1 MSRIHTLT
9 MPKWG
14 LSMTEGRVDA
24 WLKEEGAHIEKG
36 DEVLDVETDKISSS
50 VEAPFSGVL
59 RRKVAREDETLA
71 VGALL
76 GVVVEGEASD
86 EEIDALVQRFQAEFV
101 PADEDAGDSGPA
113 PRKVELDGRLLR
125 YFDRGEGDP
134 ALLLIHGFG
143 GDLNNWLF
151 NHEALAAERRV
162 IALDLPGHGE
172 SGKALVRGDLDE
184 LSGSVLALLD
194 HLDLEQVHLAGH
206 SMGGAVALNC
216 ARLAP
221 QRVLSLSLIGSA
233 GLGEEINGDYLRG
246 FVEAA
251 NRNALKP
258 QLVQLFSDPALVTR
272 QMLEDMLRYKRLEG
286 VDAALRQLLDNLFAD
301 GRQRNDLR
309 AVANEGRQPVLAIW
323 GSDDAIIP
331 ARHAEGL
338 PARWRS
344 FPDRRTWCR
353 WKPPSRSTAC
363 CSTSSASIEET
374 TDMNSSPQANAAMRA
389 AVWHGRHDI
398 RVEDVPLPAEP
409 PPGWV
414 QIRVHWCG
422 ICGSDLHEYLAG
434 PVFIPV
440 EAPHPLT
447 GLKDQCILGHEFSG
461 EIVRLGNGVTGFAV
475 GQAVAADACQ
485 HCGTCYYCRHGLYN
499 ICENLAFTGLM
510 NNGAFA
516 EYVNVPANLLYALP
530 AGFPSEAGALIE
542 PLAVGMHAVKKAGSL
557 LGQNVVVVGAGTIGL
572 STIMCARAAGAA
584 QVIALEMSSARK
596 AKALE
601 VGASQVLDPS
611 RCDAL
616 GEIRALTGGLG
627 ADVSFECIGNKHTA
641 KLAIDAIRKA
651 GKCVLV
657 GIFEEPSEFNFFE
670 LVSTE
675 KQLLGALAY
684 NGEFADVIAFIADGR
699 LDIAPLVTGRIG
711 LEEIVER
718 GFEELVNNKEH
729 NVKIIVSP
737 GG

>member
-233 GLGEEINGDYLRG
+233 GLGDQRRLPARLRRG
-246 FVEAA
+246 GQPQRVEAA
-251 NRNALKP
+251 TGAVVLRPRAGH
-258 QLVQLFSDPALVTR
+258 PA
-272 QMLEDMLRYKRLEG
+272 
-286 VDAALRQLLDNLFAD
+286 DARGHAPLQAP
-301 GRQRNDLR
+301 GRRR
-309 AVANEGRQPVLAIW
+309 CGPAPVAGQPVRRR
-323 GSDDAIIP
+323 SP
-331 ARHAEGL
+331 AQR
-338 PARWRS
+338 PA
-344 FPDRRTWCR
+344 CR
-353 WKPPSRSTAC
+353 GERGPP
-363 CSTSSASIEET
+363 
-374 TDMNSSPQANAAMRA
+374 
-389 AVWHGRHDI
+389 
-398 RVEDVPLPAEP
+398 
-409 PPGWV
+409 
-414 QIRVHWCG
+414 
-422 ICGSDLHEYLAG
+422 AG
-434 PVFIPV
+434 P
-440 EAPHPLT
+440 
-447 GLKDQCILGHEFSG
+447 GD
-461 EIVRLGNGVTGFAV
+461 
-475 GQAVAADACQ
+475 
-485 HCGTCYYCRHGLYN
+485 
-499 ICENLAFTGLM
+499 
-510 NNGAFA
+510 
-516 EYVNVPANLLYALP
+516 
-530 AGFPSEAGALIE
+530 
-542 PLAVGMHAVKKAGSL
+542 
-557 LGQNVVVVGAGTIGL
+557 LGQ
-572 STIMCARAAGAA
+572 R
-584 QVIALEMSSARK
+584 
-596 AKALE
+596 
-601 VGASQVLDPS
+601 
-611 RCDAL
+611 
-616 GEIRALTGGLG
+616 
-627 ADVSFECIGNKHTA
+627 
-641 KLAIDAIRKA
+641 
-651 GKCVLV
+651 
-657 GIFEEPSEFNFFE
+657 
-670 LVSTE
+670 
-675 KQLLGALAY
+675 
-684 NGEFADVIAFIADGR
+684 
-699 LDIAPLVTGRIG
+699 
-711 LEEIVER
+711 
-718 GFEELVNNKEH
+718 
-729 NVKIIVSP
+729 
-737 GG
+737 

>member
-1 MSRIHTLT
+1 MARKISYQQAINEALAQEMRRDPSVFIMGEDNAGGAGAPGEDDAWGGVLGVTKGLYHQFPDRVLDTPLSEIGYVGAAVGAATRGMRPVCELMFVDFAGCCLDQILNQAAKFRYMFGGKAVTPLVIRTMVGAGLRAAAQHSQMLTSLWTHIPGLKVVCPSSPYDAKGLLVQAIRDNDPVIFCEHKLLYSMQGEVPEELYSVPFGEANFLRDGDDVTLVTYVPHGPPGAGRRRQPGAPGHLLRSTGPAQHQPAGRGQHSRKRGKDRPPGGGRRSQPTLLDGHRHRRAGRRTGLLRAARADPPGHRAPYAGAFLRRPGRPLHPRRGEDRGSRAPGPGREGRGMSRIHTLT

-309 AVANEGRQPVLAIW
+309 AVASEGRQPVLAIW

-338 PARWRS
+338 PA
-344 FPDRRTWCR
+344 
-353 WKPPSRSTAC
+353 
-363 CSTSSASIEET
+363 
-374 TDMNSSPQANAAMRA
+374 Q
-389 AVWHGRHDI
+389 
-398 RVEDVPLPAEP
+398 VE
-409 PPGWV
+409 
-414 QIRVHWCG
+414 I
-422 ICGSDLHEYLAG
+422 
-434 PVFIPV
+434 IP
-440 EAPHPLT
+440 
-447 GLKDQCILGHEFSG
+447 
-461 EIVRLGNGVTGFAV
+461 
-475 GQAVAADACQ
+475 GQAHMVQMEAAEQVNRLLLDFLRQ
-485 HCGTCYYCRHGLYN
+485 H
-499 ICENLAFTGLM
+499 
-510 NNGAFA
+510 
-516 EYVNVPANLLYALP
+516 
-530 AGFPSEAGALIE
+530 
-542 PLAVGMHAVKKAGSL
+542 
-557 LGQNVVVVGAGTIGL
+557 
-572 STIMCARAAGAA
+572 
-584 QVIALEMSSARK
+584 
-596 AKALE
+596 
-601 VGASQVLDPS
+601 
-611 RCDAL
+611 
-616 GEIRALTGGLG
+616 
-627 ADVSFECIGNKHTA
+627 
-641 KLAIDAIRKA
+641 
-651 GKCVLV
+651 
-657 GIFEEPSEFNFFE
+657 
-670 LVSTE
+670 
-675 KQLLGALAY
+675 
-684 NGEFADVIAFIADGR
+684 
-699 LDIAPLVTGRIG
+699 
-711 LEEIVER
+711 
-718 GFEELVNNKEH
+718 
-729 NVKIIVSP
+729 
-737 GG
+737 